1 MGFRVNTHRGTVVK
15 RLGPKPCKARPV
27 SEVLPSGCWKGE
39 RCVILGGGPSL
50 RGFDFRVLDGMHT
63 IGINKMFQLYP
74 SEVHYSMDHTFF
86 EMVELNRKP
95 SQDHYRL
102 HQDWVRYDGIKVFM
116 RAQRQVFNE
125 NVYYVN
131 DLGKK
136 AISFDLKEG
145 IYKTNNS
152 GGGALMLAVALGC
165 TEIGLLGYD
174 FKVVENGKTVTTHC
188 HDGYDHGTIRSLLR
202 NLENFRNCIEEIGP
216 CLLKMGISVYNLNP
230 DSALQCFEKISWKDF
245 QSGV

>member
-1 MGFRVNTHRGTVVK
+1 MSFNTHRGTVVK
-15 RLGPKPCKARPV
+15 RIGPKPCKARPV
-27 SEVLPSGCWKGE
+27 SDVLPSGAWRGE

-50 RGFDFRVLDGMHT
+50 EGFDFGVLDGIHT

-95 SQDHYRL
+95 SQDHYEL
-102 HQDWVRYDGIKVFM
+102 HREWSQYDGIKVFM

-125 NVYYVN
+125 NVYVVQ

-136 AISFDLKEG
+136 AVSLDLGVG
-145 IYKTNNS
+145 IYKGNNS
-152 GGGALMLAVALGC
+152 GCGALMLAVALGC
-165 TEIGLLGYD
+165 TQIGLLGYD
-174 FKVVENGKTVTTHC
+174 FKVIENGNAVKTHC
-188 HDGYDHGTIRSLLR
+188 HEGYDRGTIRSLLP

-216 CLLKMGISVYNLNP
+216 CLGAMGISVFNLNP
-230 DSALQCFEKISWKDF
+230 DSALQCFEKRSWGGF
-245 QSGV
+245 LSGV